1 MASSREYLDFI
12 LEQLS
17 GSDDVSCRSM
27 MGEYVIYCR
36 GKVVGGIY
44 DDRFLVKPTKS
55 AVAMMPDAGRELP
68 YEGAKEMLLVDDLD
82 NREFLRDLLDAI
94 CKDLPAAKKRK

>member
-1 MASSREYLDFI
+1 MASSKEYLDFI

-17 GSDDVSCRSM
+17 ELDDVSHRAM
-27 MGEYVIYCR
+27 MGEYIVYYR

-55 AVAMMPDAGRELP
+55 AVAMMPNADMELP
-68 YEGAKEMLLVDDLD
+68 YEGAKEMLLVDDVED
-82 NREFLRDLLDAI
+82 REFLGKLLEAM
-94 CKDLPAAKKRK
+94 